1 MVDPLRLIILLSIKL
16 ALRTGLLALL
26 VVMPSLASTGTEAEA
41 PIAWTSAQE
50 NGETRVHL
58 YFFWSQKCPHCL
70 KAVPFIDS
78 LAREHAWLDVHSAEV
93 SQSRENLERYI
104 RMANS
109 LGQEASSVPAFMVC
123 GRMITG
129 YDSPRGVG
137 QEILALALAC
147 KQSPGNAPSMAEESR
162 DFLLP
167 FLGTIDPQSNSLL
180 IFTLIIAG
188 MDSFNPC
195 AFFVLLF
202 LLSLMVHARSRLR
215 MLLIGTTFV
224 LISATVYFMFMA
236 AWLNLF
242 MMVGAVPVITVI
254 AGIIAVAIGL
264 INTKDYFLLSQG
276 PSLSIPENAK
286 PGLFRRMRALLKAD
300 NLGAMLLG
308 TAALAIAA
316 NSYELLCT
324 AGFPMVY
331 TRLLT
336 LNELGSLEYYGYL
349 VLYNLV
355 YVLPLLII
363 VLVFSFTLGAYK
375 LSEQQGRFLKLL
387 SGLMMLGLGLVLLF
401 APGMLLTSV
410 WAGLILLCSAIVL
423 SIVIHRLSLS
433 KDSSRA

>member
-1 MVDPLRLIILLSIKL
+1 MLVRNLFIAVILLLSPAI
-16 ALRTGLLALL
+16 A
-26 VVMPSLASTGTEAEA
+26 ASEA
-41 PIAWTSAQE
+41 ITWTSAQE
-50 NGETRVHL
+50 NGATRVHL

-78 LAREHAWLDVHSAEV
+78 LAREHNWLDVHSAEV
-93 SQSRENLERYI
+93 SQNRKNLERYI
-104 RMANS
+104 GMANS

-129 YDSPRGVG
+129 YDSPLGVG

-147 KQSPGNAPSMAEESR
+147 QQSPEDAASMAEEKR
-162 DFLLP
+162 AFLLP

-202 LLSLMVHARSRLR
+202 LLSLMVHARSRAR
-215 MLLIGTTFV
+215 MLLIGITFV
-224 LISATVYFMFMA
+224 TISALVYFMFMA

-242 MMVGAVPVITVI
+242 MMIGAVPVITAIAGVI
-254 AGIIAVAIGL
+254 AVVIGL
-264 INTKDYFLLSQG
+264 INTKDYFLFRQG

-286 PGLFRRMRALLKAD
+286 PTLFRRMRALLKAD

-336 LNELGSLEYYGYL
+336 LNDLGDLEYYGYL

-355 YVLPLLII
+355 YVLPLLVI
-363 VLVFSFTLGAYK
+363 VLIFSFTLGAYK
-375 LSEQQGRFLKLL
+375 LSERQGRYLKLL
-387 SGLMMLGLGLVLLF
+387 SGLMMLGLGLLLLF
-401 APGMLLTSV
+401 APGMLLTTV
-410 WAGLILLCSAIVL
+410 WSGVILMSTAIVL
-423 SIVIHRLSLS
+423 ATVIHRWSAPGGN
-433 KDSSRA
+433 DPD

>member
-1 MVDPLRLIILLSIKL
+1 MKL

-26 VVMPSLASTGTEAEA
+26 VVMPVLASTGSEAEV
-41 PIAWTSAQE
+41 PIAWTSTHEDGAS
-50 NGETRVHL
+50 RVHL

-70 KAVPFIDS
+70 KAVPFIES
-78 LAREHAWLDVHSAEV
+78 LAREHAWLKVHSAEI
-93 SQSRENLERYI
+93 SQNRKNLERYI
-104 RMANS
+104 EMANS

-129 YDSPRGVG
+129 YDSARGVG
-137 QEILALALAC
+137 QEIFALALAC
-147 KQSPGNAPSMAEESR
+147 RQSSENALSMPDEDRA
-162 DFLLP
+162 FLLP

-202 LLSLMVHARSRLR
+202 LLSLMVHARSRVR

-264 INTKDYFLLSQG
+264 INTKDYFLFKQG

-355 YVLPLLII
+355 YVLPLLVI

-401 APGMLLTSV
+401 APAILLTSV
-410 WAGLILLCSAIVL
+410 WSGLILMCSAIL
-423 SIVIHRLSLS
+423 LAMVIHRYSV
-433 KDSSRA
+433 SSSTEHG